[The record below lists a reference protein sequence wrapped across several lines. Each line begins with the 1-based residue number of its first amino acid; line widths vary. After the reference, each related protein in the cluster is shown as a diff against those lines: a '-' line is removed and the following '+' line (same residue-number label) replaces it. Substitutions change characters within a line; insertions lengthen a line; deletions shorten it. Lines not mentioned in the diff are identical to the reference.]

1 MKIRE
6 NVPISELTTMRL
18 GGPARYVIEVESP
31 ADVKAAYAFAEEKN
45 LPTWIMGEGANT
57 IGKDKGFNG
66 VIIINKIKGIEI
78 LHQTKEE
85 ITIKGMGGEIWDDF
99 VAFSVGET
107 PVSANTKA
115 PASTNKTPANT
126 NAKANKEQYTGIEA
140 LSKIPGTLGAAPVQ
154 NIGAYGQEI
163 SQVIDSVEAY
173 DTKTHTIKT
182 ISKSAMQMS
191 YRQTIF
197 NSGKDAGRYFI
208 ISVTITL
215 KKGQLKPPFYNSLQH
230 YIDEHKETDLSPQN
244 IRKMVSD
251 IRSQKLPDPQEIPS
265 AGSFFKNVTLK
276 TKQAIADAESKN
288 YPTYKK
294 PDGSTI
300 INSGWLIESAG
311 LKGQEFYGMQVSD
324 KAALILINKS
334 AKSYADLAK
343 ARAQIQQIIQ
353 EKFGYTLEQE
363 PVEIPA

>member
-1 MKIRE
+1 
-6 NVPISELTTMRL
+6 MRL
-18 GGPARYVIEVESP
+18 GGPARYVIEAESP

-45 LPTWIMGEGANT
+45 LPTWIMGDGANT
-57 IGKDKGFNG
+57 IGKDEGFNG
-66 VIIINKIKGIEI
+66 VIIINKVKGIEI

-115 PASTNKTPANT
+115 PANANPETPT
-126 NAKANKEQYTGIEA
+126 NANQENTTKTNPENNTQYTGIEA

-163 SQVIDSVEAY
+163 SQVIDNVEAY

-182 ISKSAMQMS
+182 IKKSAMQMS

-197 NSGKDAGRYFI
+197 NSGQDAGRYFI

-244 IRKMVSD
+244 IRKMVSG
-251 IRSQKLPDPQEIPS
+251 IRNQKLPDPQEIPS

-276 TKQAIADAESKN
+276 TKQAIADAASKN
-288 YPTYKK
+288 YPIYKK

-343 ARAQIQQIIQ
+343 ARTKIQQIIQ